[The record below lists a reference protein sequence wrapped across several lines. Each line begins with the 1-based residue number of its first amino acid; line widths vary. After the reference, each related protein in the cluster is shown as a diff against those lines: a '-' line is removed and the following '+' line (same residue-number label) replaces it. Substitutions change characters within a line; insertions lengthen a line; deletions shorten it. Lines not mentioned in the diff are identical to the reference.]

1 MDIVSKIDMDNGNF
15 PIAKDALRS
24 LAKTKISGA
33 HRAIIDVI
41 WMETYGWH
49 DEGSPY
55 KDKIKQRKT
64 VAKIPHE
71 VFVNETWM
79 DKSTVSR
86 RLNELVG
93 WGIVIRDKNTSPY
106 SYSFNVN
113 VSEWS
118 PEVFRDTK
126 IAKPY
131 VDKPLNSLT
140 SCQRLTDLQDSKQF
154 NNQSTN
160 SLTSCQPNVDYP
172 VNSCNAESLDNTE
185 PNGCP
190 KEILNKYINK
200 STSTIVDEQ
209 AHQNHPINK
218 NKSKN
223 PKPKYSEDAKAV
235 ANYLKEKLQVK
246 GVTAFPRDWHLKEY
260 AVAHRLL
267 QKSNVNEL
275 KGCIDWLFNDDYWC
289 DKVDSLLAVE
299 RQLPKYQLRA
309 KSIRGDPV
317 GAATGNESVYDNLF

>member
-160 SLTSCQPNVDYP
+160 SLTSCQPTVDYP

-200 STSTIVDEQ
+200 STSTKVDEQ
-209 AHQNHPINK
+209 AHKKPQK
-218 NKSKN
+218 
-223 PKPKYSEDAKAV
+223 PKKIVPKYSEDDKAV
-235 ANYLKEKLQVK
+235 ANYLKEKLQK
-246 GVTAFPRDWHLKEY
+246 RGVTALPRNWHLKEY
-260 AVAHRLL
+260 AIAQRLL
-267 QKSNVNEL
+267 KKSTVSEL
-275 KGCIDWLFNDDYWC
+275 RGCIDWLFSDEYWH
-289 DKVDSLLAVE
+289 DKIDSLLVVE
-299 RQLPKYQLRA
+299 RQLPKYQL
-309 KSIRGDPV
+309 KTKCIRGDPPTKSAV
-317 GAATGNESVYDNLF
+317 GSVYDNLF